1 MRAASL
7 EDFLPDLLRPHSVWF
22 QCRELRGHTMDPLAC
37 LGDRGFPFARGTDV
51 VHVVRLGVRP
61 DLVDLCQTEDPSR
74 VLRQQVVVL
83 ATLG

>member
-1 MRAASL
+1 
-7 EDFLPDLLRPHSVWF
+7 
-22 QCRELRGHTMDPLAC
+22 MDPPAC
-37 LGDRGFPFARGTDV
+37 LGDRGFPFARGTYV

-83 ATLG
+83 AALG